1 MAIPESQLQT
11 WSNQGSKA
19 QSASTYQTIRNVLDD
34 PEAPYHSKFYNIF
47 LQGSYGNDTN
57 IYADS
62 DVDIVMCLTSVYYD
76 DTSSLDDAEKQTYKA
91 DFSLAA
97 YSYFDFK
104 KDVLAWL
111 TYKFGKGV
119 KAGKKAIF
127 IPGNGVRRDAD
138 VLVCAEHRSYSYYSS
153 GAANFYREGVTFW
166 TANGEQIVNYPK
178 QHLQNCTTK
187 HQGTYSRF
195 KANVRVLKN
204 MRNTMI
210 DRGYIEDGLAP
221 SYFLEGMLSNVPNQN
236 FVSSYQQ
243 TFLIYMQWLQ
253 NCQSQELTC
262 ANDIH
267 YLLRD
272 GHSVCWRPTSFNEFR
287 AAATRFW
294 SDW

>member
-76 DTSSLDDAEKQTYKA
+76 DTSSLDDAEKQRYKA

-138 VLVCAEHRSYSYYSS
+138 VLVCAEH
-153 GAANFYREGVTFW
+153 
-166 TANGEQIVNYPK
+166 QI
-178 QHLQNCTTK
+178 
-187 HQGTYSRF
+187 G
-195 KANVRVLKN
+195 
-204 MRNTMI
+204 
-210 DRGYIEDGLAP
+210 
-221 SYFLEGMLSNVPNQN
+221 
-236 FVSSYQQ
+236 
-243 TFLIYMQWLQ
+243 
-253 NCQSQELTC
+253 
-262 ANDIH
+262 
-267 YLLRD
+267 
-272 GHSVCWRPTSFNEFR
+272 R
-287 AAATRFW
+287 AHV
-294 SDW
+294 